1 MQQKSIVVPKAPP
14 YWNCGVLGSR
24 AKGKPKPDRYQS
36 GFCASPLFA
45 CIHTARK
52 VQLIAMW
59 NK

>member
-1 MQQKSIVVPKAPP
+1 MPQKSIVVPKAPP

-45 CIHTARK
+45 CIHTTRK
-52 VQLIAMW
+52 VQ
-59 NK
+59 